1 VQKMVHVFRQKNV
14 VKVQMNITQIVVL
27 LVQKDAVINPKQCAA
42 GCFSNSDYVRQN
54 NSTNSSCIHRDACK
68 KL

>member
-42 GCFSNSDYVRQN
+42 GCINRA
-54 NSTNSSCIHRDACK
+54 ACK